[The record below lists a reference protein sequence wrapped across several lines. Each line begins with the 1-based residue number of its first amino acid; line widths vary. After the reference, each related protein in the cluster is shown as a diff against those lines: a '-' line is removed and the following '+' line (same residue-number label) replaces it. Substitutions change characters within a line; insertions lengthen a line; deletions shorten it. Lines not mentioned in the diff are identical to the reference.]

1 MLNTHVMAPYLINQA
16 CGELLVR
23 HGQAH
28 GHADIIHMSDYVAT
42 IGSKKHIAYAA
53 SKAALDNLTL
63 SFASKFAPWVKVNSI
78 APALLMF
85 NQGDPEDYRQK
96 AMKKSLLGIVP
107 GASEG
112 VSTIQYLLDSRFLTG
127 KTIALDG
134 GRHLA
139 RAS

>member
-1 MLNTHVMAPYLINQA
+1 MMRVHVTAPYTINLALAPLLNA
-16 CGELLVR
+16 CSAEY
-23 HGQAH
+23 
-28 GHADIIHMSDYVAT
+28 ADIIHLGDYVSAR
-42 IGSKKHIAYAA
+42 GSKKHIAYAA
-53 SKAALDNLTL
+53 SKAAIENLSL
-63 SFASKFAPWVKVNSI
+63 SYAKKFAPWVKVNSI

-85 NQGDPEDYRQK
+85 NQGDPEDYRRK
-96 AMKKSLLGIVP
+96 AVKKSLLGIVP

-112 VSTIQYLLDSRFLTG
+112 VSSIQYLLDSRFLTG